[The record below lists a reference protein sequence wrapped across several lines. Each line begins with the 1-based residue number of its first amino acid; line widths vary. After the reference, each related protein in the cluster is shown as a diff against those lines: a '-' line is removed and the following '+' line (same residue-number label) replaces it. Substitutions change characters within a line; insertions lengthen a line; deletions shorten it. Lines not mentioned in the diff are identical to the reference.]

1 MNLDESLQCVRPV
14 IFENDG
20 SEYPDSVECS
30 SYRMQ
35 GTCFL
40 IGHQQTT
47 FVVTAQHVL
56 ANQVS
61 EGSDATYL
69 HDQLRIL
76 YGEGSRDFLP
86 LDTCIYITGDDKNYK
101 DLLVFRVA
109 SGILDQTQRF
119 NMTVL
124 QIDNLELAMKT
135 CLPIQP
141 NAPLITRGY
150 PAQFNYID
158 FEQRRIRLR
167 ATDLKG
173 RLTGYNG
180 NQHRFRMSWD
190 PDDVSRIEKNCEE
203 DCEFDPNGMSGSP
216 VFGMERGCLVGVLVM
231 GSKTIGHF
239 IDVRFI
245 YRIISDFLWGKAEN
259 AV

>member
-1 MNLDESLQCVRPV
+1 MPRISTTNSASSMEKGRV
-14 IFENDG
+14 IL
-20 SEYPDSVECS
+20 S
-30 SYRMQ
+30 
-35 GTCFL
+35 
-40 IGHQQTT
+40 
-47 FVVTAQHVL
+47 
-56 ANQVS
+56 
-61 EGSDATYL
+61 
-69 HDQLRIL
+69 
-76 YGEGSRDFLP
+76 P
-86 LDTCIYITGDDKNYK
+86 LDTCLYITGDDKNYK

-124 QIDNLELAMKT
+124 QVDNLELAMKT
-135 CLPIQP
+135 RLPIQP

-180 NQHRFRMSWD
+180 NQHRFRISWD

-216 VFGMERGCLVGVLVM
+216 VFEMERGCLVGVLSN
-231 GSKTIGHF
+231 GLEN
-239 IDVRFI
+239 
-245 YRIISDFLWGKAEN
+245 YRSLY
-259 AV
+259 